1 MNLVHVLLLAL
12 LQGITELFPVS
23 SLGHTVVI
31 PGLLGWHE
39 TLSSPTFLPLVVALH
54 IGTATA
60 LLTFFWRD
68 WVELLRAGVR
78 VTLAGRFTRD
88 VDPNGYGRQL
98 ALVVVGTIPAGLI
111 GLLLQ
116 KPLEQLFSEPI
127 LAAAFLVANGA
138 MLLTTETLWSQ
149 QRLTS
154 SGAAPAAGVTMGAT
168 ASLRTGAGDAASSHA
183 STRVGASAWQGA
195 GGGAVAMDAG
205 ATSPALPSGL
215 VGKSLDEMSFAQA
228 AVIGVAQSFALLPG
242 ISRSGAT
249 MVAGLANGLSHE
261 AAARFSFLLATP
273 IIAAAGLLE
282 LPKLFQAGGTSLSYA
297 LLGGVLAGVAA
308 YLSVRFLMRY
318 FITNRLNPFAWY
330 SIVVGVLAFIY
341 FALQLLHVLP

>member
-12 LQGITELFPVS
+12 LQGITELFPIS
-23 SLGHTVVI
+23 SLGHTVII
-31 PGLLGWHE
+31 PGVLGWKE
-39 TLSSPTFLPLVVALH
+39 TLASPTFLPLVVALH
-54 IGTATA
+54 LGTAIA

-68 WVELLRAGVR
+68 WVHLLVAGAR
-78 VTLAGRFTRD
+78 VTLAGRFTAD
-88 VDPNGYGRQL
+88 VDPQGYGRQL

-116 KPLEQLFSEPI
+116 HPLERLFSEPI
-127 LAAAFLVANGA
+127 LAAVFLMANGGV
-138 MLLTTETLWSQ
+138 LLTAEQLWKRQRQ
-149 QRLTS
+149 QAERMALAPAGTGALGMTMGS
-154 SGAAPAAGVTMGAT
+154 TALAGAAALRQGDPSRDDASPAIQSA
-168 ASLRTGAGDAASSHA
+168 
-183 STRVGASAWQGA
+183 VGAAHAAQ
-195 GGGAVAMDAG
+195 
-205 ATSPALPSGL
+205 PSGL
-215 VGKSLDEMSFAQA
+215 VGKSLADMSFVQA
-228 AVIGVAQSFALLPG
+228 AVIGFAQSFALLPG

-282 LPKLFQAGGTSLSYA
+282 IPRLFHAGGQTLTVA

-318 FITNRLNPFAWY
+318 FVTQRLDPFAWY
-330 SIVVGVLAFIY
+330 CVVVGLLAFGY
-341 FALQLLHVLP
+341 FALHTL